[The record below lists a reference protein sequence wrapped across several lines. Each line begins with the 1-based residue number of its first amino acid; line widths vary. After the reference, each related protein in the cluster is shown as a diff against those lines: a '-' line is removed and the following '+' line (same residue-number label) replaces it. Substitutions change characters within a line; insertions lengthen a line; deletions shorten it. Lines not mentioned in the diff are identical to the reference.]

1 MVYRSKKSQG
11 NRFSLPAPE
20 QPAALLTSSLEPNE
34 TDFDSGIQNRESTN
48 FITLATKS
56 NL

>member
-34 TDFDSGIQNRESTN
+34 TDFDSGI
-48 FITLATKS
+48 
-56 NL
+56 